1 MGHLFMIVRL
11 GLFAL
16 VFAGAG
22 VVLGISAHLTVHL
35 LSTGIH
41 DFLLFSLVVSGLTI
55 VVFILLALRSQPR
68 IDAAVL
74 FVLIALWLTM
84 GAYSQDVLGQQSCYA
99 LKGQTIPAKNDTT
112 FSAENYCRQMKTIL
126 AFSWA
131 NFVFLTLTL
140 VGLLT
145 VVLKLYARGDRDIWK
160 DSMSDVELFE
170 EKELPKPP
178 MPIEI
183 PGGSQVG
190 SGIGSGSGRGGHTFV
205 YYPGSHGAPLQ
216 HQVIQQQP
224 GHSVII
230 QNGQV
235 TQVPGSVTSA

>member
-22 VVLGISAHLTVHL
+22 VVLGICANLATHL
-35 LSTGIH
+35 LPTGLH
-41 DFLLFSLVVSGLTI
+41 DFLLFSLVVSALTI

-74 FVLIALWLTM
+74 FILRSGSPWGHT
-84 GAYSQDVLGQQSCYA
+84 
-99 LKGQTIPAKNDTT
+99 LKTLLDNSFVTPLKDKP
-112 FSAENYCRQMKTIL
+112 YLPKTAPPTVL

-131 NFVFLTLTL
+131 NFVFLVLAL
-140 VGLLT
+140 IGLLT
-145 VVLKLYARGDRDIWK
+145 VAFKLYARGERDIWK
-160 DSMSDVELFE
+160 NSMSDVELFQ
-170 EKELPKPP
+170 EKELPGPGAPVVYPP
-178 MPIEI
+178 P
-183 PGGSQVG
+183 PSN
-190 SGIGSGSGRGGHTFV
+190 SGSGSGRGGHTFV
-205 YYPGSHGAPLQ
+205 YYPGSHSAPLQ

-235 TQVPGSVTSA
+235 TQVPGSVTSV

>member
-22 VVLGISAHLTVHL
+22 VVLGICANLATHFLP
-35 LSTGIH
+35 TGIH
-41 DFLLFSLVVSGLTI
+41 DFLLFSLVVSALTI

-68 IDAAVL
+68 IDAVVL
-74 FVLIALWLTM
+74 FILVALWLTM
-84 GAYSQDVLGQQSCYA
+84 GAYSQDVIGHQFCYA

-112 FSAENYCRQMKTIL
+112 FSAENYCRQMKTVL

-131 NFVFLTLTL
+131 NFVFLVLAL
-140 VGLLT
+140 IGLLT
-145 VVLKLYARGDRDIWK
+145 VVFKLYARGERDIWK
-160 DSMSDVELFE
+160 DSMSDVELFQ
-170 EKELPKPP
+170 EKELPKPEVP
-178 MPIEI
+178 VVYP
-183 PGGSQVG
+183 PPPPASN
-190 SGIGSGSGRGGHTFV
+190 SGSGSGRGGHTFV
-205 YYPGSHGAPLQ
+205 YYPGSHSAPLQ

-235 TQVPGSVTSA
+235 TQVPGSVTSV